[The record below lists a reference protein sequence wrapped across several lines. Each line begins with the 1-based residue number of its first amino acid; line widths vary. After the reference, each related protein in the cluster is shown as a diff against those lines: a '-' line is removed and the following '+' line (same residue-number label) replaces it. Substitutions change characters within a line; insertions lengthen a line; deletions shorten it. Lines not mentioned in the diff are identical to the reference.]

1 MRISEYI
8 CMHTYSATR
17 DSYIN
22 TYKNTCKNT
31 YLKNTKFSIFSDYLL
46 ICICF
51 LFITYVCRSFIL
63 AGIVSQRTLH
73 LFLSNPGKRMWH
85 KIWLLSGTRKL
96 YWSGLRVFDHLQSS
110 RKHARIRWHF
120 DDYNMAMDWIG
131 AQYFSSDGKIH
142 YFQTSHKEAGT
153 EEF

>member
-1 MRISEYI
+1 MCISQYI
-8 CMHTYSATR
+8 CIHTYSATH

-51 LFITYVCRSFIL
+51 LFIAYVSRSFIL
-63 AGIVSQRTLH
+63 AGIVSKRTLH
-73 LFLSNPGKRMWH
+73 LFLSNPGKRMRH

-110 RKHARIRWHF
+110 RKHARIR
-120 DDYNMAMDWIG
+120 
-131 AQYFSSDGKIH
+131 
-142 YFQTSHKEAGT
+142 
-153 EEF
+153 